1 MQHRLEMVN
10 KSTDD
15 EKSQITIGASE
26 YKNLKYQIHQCL
38 FQLETQ
44 RDQLRDYHLIKHEN
58 EKLKNQLSVL
68 QAEYEKTLLEKEES
82 RSEKEEGKVKKK
94 KRRRKTKRD
103 KNLKNEKEESQDLV
117 QIEKIPCDTI
127 ASEDSTKIE
136 LKTSNKVD
144 TDRGNKSSDHS
155 DLVNHVIDLTLKLA
169 NSNAER
175 DQKDLELRELQN
187 RYDSYLMERCLRA
200 VEGRSEIGQDTQ
212 QEERGL
218 NIIPTESSPARG
230 AIGKKLNRTRK
241 STLEL
246 VTSSARLLQAYRHNR
261 CYKSTPNMSMNRQ
274 A

>member
-1 MQHRLEMVN
+1 MVDQVQIE
-10 KSTDD
+10 SQSADD
-15 EKSQITIGASE
+15 EKSQITIGAAE
-26 YKNLKYQIHQCL
+26 YKNLKYQIHQCV

-68 QAEYEKTLLEKEES
+68 RAEYEKTLLEKEEN

-103 KNLKNEKEESQDLV
+103 KNLKNEKEKVQDLV
-117 QIEKIPCDTI
+117 QIEKIPYDTI
-127 ASEDSTKIE
+127 ASEDSTQIE
-136 LKTSNKVD
+136 LKTSDKAD
-144 TDRGNKSSDHS
+144 TEIGNKSSDHS

-212 QEERGL
+212 QEERGP

-230 AIGKKLNRTRK
+230 TIGKKLKRTRK

-246 VTSSARLLQAYRHNR
+246 VTSSARLLQTYKYNR
-261 CYKSTPNMSMNRQ
+261 CFRSTPNTSMNRQ